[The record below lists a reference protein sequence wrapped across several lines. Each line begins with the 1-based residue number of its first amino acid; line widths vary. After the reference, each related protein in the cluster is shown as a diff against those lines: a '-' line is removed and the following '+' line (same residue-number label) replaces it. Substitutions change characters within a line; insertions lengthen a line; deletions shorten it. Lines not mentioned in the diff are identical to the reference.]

1 MITPTDSPSESDNL
15 RAEISELEKLREQ
28 IHADMETMRVQE
40 ENLRSYENRLR
51 RAQTEIV
58 KLAPVPDGRVE
69 IEIDREKLSR
79 QRALL
84 EAERR
89 ALTDER
95 LIVREEQALCAKR
108 SAELDQ
114 REAWVQTLEARQ
126 KANSFP
132 APNKIDARRMQS
144 AKNFFLFS
152 SKRVVGPG

>member
-1 MITPTDSPSESDNL
+1 MTTPTDSPSGSDNL
-15 RAEISELEKLREQ
+15 RAEISGLENLRAQ

-40 ENLRSYENRLR
+40 ENLRSYETRLR

-58 KLAPVPDGRVE
+58 KLAPAPEGQME

-95 LIVREEQALCAKR
+95 LIVREERAMCAKR

-114 REAWVQTLEARQ
+114 REAWVKTLEARQ
-126 KANSFP
+126 AASSFP
-132 APNKIDARRMQS
+132 APNKIDARGMQA

-152 SKRVVGPG
+152 SKRAVGPS